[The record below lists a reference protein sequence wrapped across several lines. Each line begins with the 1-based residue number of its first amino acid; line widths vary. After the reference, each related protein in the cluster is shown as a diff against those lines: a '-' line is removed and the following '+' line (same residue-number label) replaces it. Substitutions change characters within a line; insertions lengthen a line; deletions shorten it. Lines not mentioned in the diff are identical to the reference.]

1 MSSNETSNENSQ
13 ATAQEL
19 ELKLV
24 IEPAQRENALSVC
37 RDIAEQF
44 QNRANYQELNLE
56 NAYYDTS
63 DLRLRQ
69 FDMGLRIRR
78 SGDQLEQTIK
88 LAGRVL
94 GGMHERPEYNVPGV
108 EMVPDLTLFDADIWP
123 DDFPVYD
130 IQRDLQQLFVTD
142 FTRHR
147 FLLASGNGSIE
158 LVLDL
163 GQIVANGESE
173 RLAEIELELQ
183 GGQIEDVYRL
193 GRQLVERLNARMG
206 SLSKAARGYLL
217 AGRSVLEPFVQT
229 HFVSVTPQ
237 QTLGEA
243 LYRAVEYGL
252 KHWQHNESCLER
264 HANVRAAQGMADG
277 IYLCR
282 AVIDLLAKI
291 GVDCEP
297 LIDRI
302 NTIMNHFGWLKR
314 FEGLAELTAEDGAY
328 HRALKRYS
336 SLYETLEDSQ
346 RQVVQLTQLIE
357 LVHSH
362 DYQLLLLDISRFLI
376 ERPSTESMRQP
387 SEQWAS
393 SLLREDWREVQSSFE
408 EVEDMSEERYLKL
421 LPKLQHS
428 LMLGVCFG
436 QLFDAATRDSFRAP
450 WQDLARGI
458 REITALHILHEI
470 VKNSDDFN
478 DEKLIEWQNMQRESL
493 LKALEYSRKA
503 ALKREPYWQV

>member
-1 MSSNETSNENSQ
+1 MSHEMS
-13 ATAQEL
+13 QEL
-19 ELKLV
+19 ELKLM
-24 IEPAQRENALSVC
+24 IEPKQRENALQTC
-37 RDIAEQF
+37 RDIAQQF
-44 QNRANYQELNLE
+44 SKQLDYQELELE

-78 SGDQLEQTIK
+78 SADQLEQTIK

-94 GGMHERPEYNVPGV
+94 GGMHERPEYNVPV
-108 EMVPDLTLFDADIWP
+108 LEMSPDLTLFEEDIWP

-147 FLLASGNGSIE
+147 WVLPSGDGQIE

-163 GQIVANGESE
+163 GQINANAETQQI
-173 RLAEIELELQ
+173 AEIELELQ
-183 GGQIEDVYRL
+183 GGDVEDIYALGEQI
-193 GRQLVERLNARMG
+193 VEQLNARMG

-229 HFVSVTPQ
+229 HFVAVKAEQS
-237 QTLGEA
+237 LAEA
-243 LYRAVEYGL
+243 LYRSLEYGL
-252 KHWQHNESCLER
+252 RHWQHNEACLDN

-282 AVIDLLAKI
+282 AVLEQLQRMEVDIDGLAERL
-291 GVDCEP
+291 GRVQSH
-297 LIDRI
+297 L
-302 NTIMNHFGWLKR
+302 TWLKR
-314 FEGLAELTAEDGAY
+314 FEGLAELTADDGAY
-328 HRALKRYS
+328 HRALKRYNG
-336 SLYETLEDSQ
+336 LYELLMDNQ
-346 RQVVQLTQLIE
+346 QQVVQLHQLIE
-357 LVHSH
+357 QVRSH
-362 DYQLLLLDISRFLI
+362 DYQLLLLDLSRLLI
-376 ERPSTESMRQP
+376 ARPETEELQQP
-387 SEQWAS
+387 CEQWATT
-393 SLLREDWREVQSSFE
+393 LLRDDWREVQQEFAE
-408 EVEDMSEERYLKL
+408 TEDLSEERYLKL

-428 LMLGVCFG
+428 LMLGTCFG
-436 QLFDAATRDSFRAP
+436 LLFDPATRDSFRAP

-458 REITALHILHEI
+458 REITALHILHEM

-478 DEKLIEWQNMQRESL
+478 DQKLIEWQQVQRESL